1 MKKIYFKSKKI
12 TSVSII
18 DKSLNSNY
26 EYRDKYKERFLVF
39 FGKTHYNCFL
49 DIEYYYDDITIVT
62 PENILKN
69 ENLMI
74 ENNIVYYKPKVILTF
89 SDREVT
95 TFTKYFNTFNQAYDW
110 AKKMI
115 ETAGVSDN
123 LIELK

>member
-110 AKKMI
+110 AKKII
-115 ETAGVSDN
+115 EKAGISDK
-123 LIELK
+123 LIEIN